1 LDSGKLA
8 FFASVVILG
17 FACYLWTKVAIKIPH
32 HWPWTGGL
40 LLLLLLGFLVF
51 GRWHSPKLKIGGYRF
66 LLISAGSGMAL
77 GAATIFLD
85 GLTGL
90 LALAIAFMVTA

>member
-32 HWPWTGGL
+32 HWP
-40 LLLLLLGFLVF
+40 LLLLLGFLVF